1 MPKPVE
7 PPRNP
12 ETDTNFVELSQIEPI
27 RVVLD
32 PSSPPVRSVVR
43 TTVIVL
49 LFLFVGVQL
58 EKFVGALTYLFFL
71 LVLSVFFAYL
81 LYPLVNL
88 LRKPFVERSR
98 ERWMPRP
105 LAIVIAYLIVF
116 SAIGVT
122 VASIAPGAAEQGREL
137 GRSLPAYGASIQRT
151 YNDLSR
157 RFDRLRIPEEM
168 QTRVNEQVSAI
179 GQSISTTVGTFF
191 ITLVTFVPWMI
202 IIPILSFF
210 FLKDVNTIR
219 IAVLRL
225 FPAGP
230 WRQRAD
236 SILSDA
242 NETLAAYARAQILS
256 CLLIGTVC
264 TIAFY
269 LIGLKY
275 ALLLGVLAGIFEF
288 VPLLGPLTIGL
299 IAVAT
304 PAFGDDP
311 WKAWPTLIFLITLR
325 VVHDYFTYP
334 RIVRGGIHLHPL
346 AIILSVLAGEQIA
359 GIPGV
364 FLAIPVV
371 ALFTVAYRH
380 FLEHQGAT
388 TLFEGLVKDETPPG
402 LQIAVPTQ
410 TDSSEN
416 RS

>member
-1 MPKPVE
+1 MPRPIDPSEKQE
-7 PPRNP
+7 EQNL
-12 ETDTNFVELSQIEPI
+12 VELSQIEPI

-32 PSSPPVRSVVR
+32 PSSPPVRSIVR
-43 TTVIVL
+43 TTIVVL

-58 EKFVGALTYLFFL
+58 EKLVGSLTYLFFL
-71 LVLSVFFAYL
+71 VVLSIFFAYL
-81 LYPLVNL
+81 LAPLVNVI
-88 LRKPFVERSR
+88 RQPFKDRSIERY
-98 ERWMPRP
+98 MPRP
-105 LAIVIAYLIVF
+105 LAIVIAYLLVF
-116 SAIGVT
+116 SSIGIT
-122 VASIAPGAAEQGREL
+122 VASIAPGASDQAREL
-137 GRSLPAYGASIQRT
+137 GRNLPAYGASVQRT
-151 YNDLSR
+151 FNDLNR

-168 QTRVNEQVSAI
+168 QARVNEQASVISQSVSAA
-179 GQSISTTVGTFF
+179 VGAFLVS
-191 ITLVTFVPWMI
+191 LVTFVPWMI

-210 FLKDVNTIR
+210 FLKDVNAFR
-219 IAVLRL
+219 LAVLRL

-230 WRQRAD
+230 WRMRAD
-236 SILSDA
+236 GILSDA

-264 TIAFY
+264 TLAFY

-299 IAVAT
+299 IATAT
-304 PAFGDDP
+304 AGFGDDP
-311 WKAWPTLIFLITLR
+311 WKAWPTAIFLVALR

-371 ALFTVAYRH
+371 ALFTVAYKH
-380 FLEHQGAT
+380 FLEHQGAD

-402 LQIAVPTQ
+402 LQIAVPAQ
-410 TDSSEN
+410 TDLSDGKS
-416 RS
+416 

>member
-1 MPKPVE
+1 MPRPID
-7 PPRNP
+7 P
-12 ETDTNFVELSQIEPI
+12 EVTKLETNKVELSQIEPI

-32 PSSPPVRSVVR
+32 PSSPPVRSIVR
-43 TTVIVL
+43 TVVVVL

-58 EKFVGALTYLFFL
+58 EKFVGALTHLFFL
-71 LVLSVFFAYL
+71 VVLSVFFAYL
-81 LYPLVNL
+81 LSPLVNMI
-88 LRKPFVERSR
+88 RRPFAERSMGR
-98 ERWMPRP
+98 FMPRP
-105 LAIVIAYLIVF
+105 LAIVIAYFIVF
-116 SAIGVT
+116 SAIAVT
-122 VASIAPGAAEQGREL
+122 VASIAPGASEQGREL
-137 GRSLPAYGASIQRT
+137 ANNLPAYGASVQRT
-151 YNDLSR
+151 FNDLNR

-168 QTRVNEQVSAI
+168 QSRVNEQATAI
-179 GQSISTTVGTFF
+179 GQSISSTIGGFF
-191 ITLVTFVPWMI
+191 ISLVTFIPWMI

-210 FLKDVNTIR
+210 FLKDVNTFR
-219 IAVLRL
+219 IAVLRF

-236 SILSDA
+236 GILSDA

-299 IAVAT
+299 IATAT
-304 PAFGDDP
+304 AAFGDDP
-311 WKAWPTLIFLITLR
+311 WKAWPTAIFLVTLR

-334 RIVRGGIHLHPL
+334 RIVRGGIHMHPL

-380 FLEHQGAT
+380 FLEHQGAS
-388 TLFEGLVKDETPPG
+388 TLFEGLVKDDTPAG
-402 LQIAVPTQ
+402 LQIAVPVQ
-410 TDSSEN
+410 TESSEN
-416 RS
+416 KS